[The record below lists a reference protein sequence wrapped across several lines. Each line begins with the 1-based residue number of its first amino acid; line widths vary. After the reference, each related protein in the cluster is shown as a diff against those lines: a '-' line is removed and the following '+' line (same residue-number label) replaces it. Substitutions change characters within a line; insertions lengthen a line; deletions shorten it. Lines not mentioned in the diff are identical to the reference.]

1 MSAHLRP
8 GSALKPAYPYRPV
21 GTGRKDSLGF
31 VRKLGQGAGAAILMF
46 AGASTMIG
54 DSANSTEKAS
64 APVRDFS
71 SLNGFAESL
80 ATGGLM
86 GPLQILGAIIL
97 FVAAG
102 KSIARILGLLIAGG
116 AIYLYLNGYSLPEA
130 YELSLN
136 LIERARIA
144 LDAFMTADV
153 S

>member
-1 MSAHLRP
+1 
-8 GSALKPAYPYRPV
+8 
-21 GTGRKDSLGF
+21 
-31 VRKLGQGAGAAILMF
+31 
-46 AGASTMIG
+46 
-54 DSANSTEKAS
+54 
-64 APVRDFS
+64 
-71 SLNGFAESL
+71 
-80 ATGGLM
+80 M